1 MKLFEGVLDRVLE
14 GVFEGV
20 LEGILEGL
28 LEGFCKGMIVKS
40 SSGFTGARF
49 PKLNQVLVMP
59 ELEPETEFRN
69 LLAIVYFIF
78 LNRENNK

>member
-1 MKLFEGVLDRVLE
+1 
-14 GVFEGV
+14 
-20 LEGILEGL
+20 
-28 LEGFCKGMIVKS
+28 MIVKS

-78 LNRENNK
+78 SNRENNK